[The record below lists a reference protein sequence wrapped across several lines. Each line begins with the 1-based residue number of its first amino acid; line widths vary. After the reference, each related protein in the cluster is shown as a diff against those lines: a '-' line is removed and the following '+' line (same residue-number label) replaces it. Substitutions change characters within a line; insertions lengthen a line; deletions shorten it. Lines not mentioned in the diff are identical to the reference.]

1 MNPFLFF
8 QFSGAPP
15 VWPYFLHVEGS
26 HFAEELFPVYLN
38 KCFLNRVAQSAVSCT
53 RALYEKSEWNYL
65 FLYIPN
71 TCRVL
76 SSMGAQWVKTLKLAS
91 VLCKAFPFFNCEF
104 TALPIGPSFW
114 NQATLLPQ
122 IRHNPRRQISF
133 KTHHN
138 SRRFWLQS
146 LVKNS
151 DDDDRNLWL
160 FKP

>member
-91 VLCKAFPFFNCEF
+91 VLCKAFPFFNCE
-104 TALPIGPSFW
+104 LPHFPLAPASG
-114 NQATLLPQ
+114 T
-122 IRHNPRRQISF
+122 RPRSSP
-133 KTHHN
+133 KSDTTHVDKYPLRRITTHADSGS
-138 SRRFWLQS
+138 SRW
-146 LVKNS
+146 
-151 DDDDRNLWL
+151 
-160 FKP
+160 